1 MEIIRI
7 TVSLFVYI
15 KSLLQAPPNGRYYR
29 RLRIISIVVA
39 TLLFC
44 YIVFVSFFFRE
55 IRQDSICQDLQVV
68 VKDSLDKHFVSE
80 SDLVSILK
88 KAGLDPIKRSMAD
101 VNTDRIETELQIES

>member
-1 MEIIRI
+1 MI
-7 TVSLFVYI
+7 
-15 KSLLQAPPNGRYYR
+15 
-29 RLRIISIVVA
+29 RIISIVVA

-88 KAGLDPIKRSMAD
+88 KAGLDPIKRSMACLLYTSSQSMQPGQR
-101 VNTDRIETELQIES
+101 VSKGQTVLLTLK